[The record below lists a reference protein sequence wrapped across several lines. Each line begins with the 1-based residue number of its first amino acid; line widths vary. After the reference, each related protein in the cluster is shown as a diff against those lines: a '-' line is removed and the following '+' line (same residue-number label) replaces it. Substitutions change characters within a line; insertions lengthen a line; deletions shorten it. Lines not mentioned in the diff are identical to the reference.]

1 MIANKFAKCMFAM
14 QRPVFMAQAPVMN
27 FSGAGKKYEEAS
39 VEKAFFSKNDA
50 ELLKKLVEKMD
61 KRQVLNDPKKEQ
73 FDAMCDDLDEL
84 FKTHGMDKTEKDQ
97 LLYQDLIQWKRHNH
111 D

>member
-1 MIANKFAKCMFAM
+1 
-14 QRPVFMAQAPVMN
+14 
-27 FSGAGKKYEEAS
+27 
-39 VEKAFFSKNDA
+39 
-50 ELLKKLVEKMD
+50 
-61 KRQVLNDPKKEQ
+61 
-73 FDAMCDDLDEL
+73 MCDDLDEL